1 MIRNLCIIS
10 LFFARMLIVYGLLS
24 FVSLVSLR
32 CLPNMWWSC
41 WRVGKKVL
49 VVTSQPLFG
58 GHSSVLVVDYW
69 EQAELLNLWGGWTFS
84 SEIKRVFLAFL
95 MWWRVAMS
103 GLWVSSFEEFLDV
116 CSFLLIFHVHFLCTW
131 GLSRNLGFFFN
142 KTLTIKKI
150 KKLQREGLHS

>member
-1 MIRNLCIIS
+1 
-10 LFFARMLIVYGLLS
+10 MLIVYGLLS

-69 EQAELLNLWGGWTFS
+69 EQAELLNL
-84 SEIKRVFLAFL
+84 
-95 MWWRVAMS
+95 
-103 GLWVSSFEEFLDV
+103 
-116 CSFLLIFHVHFLCTW
+116 
-131 GLSRNLGFFFN
+131 
-142 KTLTIKKI
+142 
-150 KKLQREGLHS
+150 